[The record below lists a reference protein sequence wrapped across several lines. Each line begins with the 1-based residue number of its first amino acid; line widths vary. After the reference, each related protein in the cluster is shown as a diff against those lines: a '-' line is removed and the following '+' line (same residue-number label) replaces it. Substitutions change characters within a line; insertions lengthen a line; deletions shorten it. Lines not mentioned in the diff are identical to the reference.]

1 MINTSN
7 AYKEAIK
14 KNRIL
19 HHKAEIS
26 FVDGTVL
33 TAEDTDMFV
42 FQIEDNTSN
51 TNTFDLGSAIA
62 KQLTLKLDNL
72 NGVYDTHDFNEAE
85 IKVKAGLEINGV
97 TEWLDKG
104 KYISEPGEDSG
115 ATITVKA
122 FDNMLRFDKQYS
134 VSKLKYPAT
143 LGEIVRDA
151 CSCCN
156 VTLAADSAS
165 FENDSYVV
173 SSRPDDSVTFRQVL
187 QWVGQISCLYAKIN
201 TTGQLSFRRY
211 DLDTLEATWIRHRED
226 SDETICQGNTT
237 KIDVDDSDIVQISDL
252 MSGSTIN
259 TDDVVVTGIR
269 ISEESSETAVE
280 YQSGTDGYVLQ
291 ISGNKLIQDG
301 KGETVATYLGNKL
314 IGLKFRPV
322 SIKCQG
328 DPAREAGD
336 LGLITDRKGKCYKT
350 ILTGVT
356 YAAFSAQ
363 TLISGAES
371 PVRMSSTRYSVS
383 TQIYREFRQMLSK
396 QKSEWEKALEDLE
409 DAMTEP
415 AGLYPVTE
423 MLEDGSRILYLCNK
437 PTKEESD
444 VVIEFNA
451 KGWAMST
458 NGGTTW
464 NSGALVDG
472 TVIAKILNT
481 IGINADWVNAGAY
494 KVVDKDGNVTF
505 LADTETGKVEIVAE
519 SFSLRGKTIE
529 EISEQQVNDFVDAVY
544 TPAIS
549 NLQAQID
556 GQIETWFYDHIP
568 TTDNLPASEWTT
580 ENEKEKHLGDLFYVV
595 DNEDHGGEAYRWAKI
610 NGEYTW
616 DYVED
621 TAVMG
626 ALAKAAHAQDTAD
639 NKRRVFVT
647 TPTPPY
653 DIGDLWVGDDS
664 SELMRCKRARTSGNY
679 VAEDWIK
686 AVKYTDDSGLYEFVQ
701 NDYSN
706 TIQKIYDSV
715 DQKAETWYQSTDPS
729 LEWTEKAEEAI
740 QDMNGEDILDT
751 AGNPIIGIWAKEK
764 VTHEGDLWKNSTTNI
779 EYIYQDGEWVEMPIP
794 DEVFDIIDGKAQIF
808 ISQPEPP
815 YQMGDLWFDSETAD
829 IMTCVNSRSTG
840 SYSASDWEKRNKYT
854 DDSYA
859 QQINNE
865 LNSFFD
871 DYKEEITDIQNS
883 IDQKAETWYQS
894 TDPSLE
900 WTEKAEEAIQDING
914 EDILDTAGNPIIG
927 IWAKEKVTH
936 EGDLWK
942 NSTTNIEY
950 IYQDGEWVEMPIP
963 DEVFDIIDGKAQIFV
978 TQPEPPYAVGD
989 LWFDSET
996 ADIMTCIQNRSS
1008 GQYNAQDWEKRNK
1021 YTDNSYA
1028 EEVAGDLSDFA
1039 EVVAGDIDNLQTQ
1052 VDGKIE
1058 TWYFDYQP
1066 TMSNI
1071 PASDWT
1077 TEEQRQKHAGDLFY
1091 WESKGFAYRFMKD
1104 GAWKWQPIQ
1113 DSDISEALNA
1123 AAEAKD
1129 TADGK
1134 RRVFVSTPVPPYDV
1148 GDLWAQGESGDI
1160 MRCKTAR
1167 QSGAYV
1173 SSDWEKASKYTDDS
1187 AVADLDLALDQWGIF
1202 NRLTNN
1208 GETEGVYLENGQLYI
1223 SFSIARGGTLKLGGI
1238 KNENGLFEIY
1248 DNDGKLVG
1256 RIDNAGAQFWKG
1268 SEWLRI
1274 EESLLTGG
1282 HGGSSGSG
1290 GTQDG
1295 QLDLSKYNNGK
1306 YDVSLKSL
1314 SGDISLETYNG
1325 DIKVYRKGVSDYQ
1338 GYLVQTGS
1346 DEFFTQEGIE
1356 VIFEDSTPMKMIS
1369 MCDNPM
1375 GAPRN
1380 YKQKAILY
1388 RSSNSGYD
1396 YFLEGDS
1403 FMFEYGN
1410 YAVVG
1415 IQRKNISALTSL
1427 NPNTSINNG
1436 FSIDASLRDPSYEY
1450 IVFTSGSAWLSTY
1463 VSQEPNSSNGYYI
1476 NITFLNTGTAAHTG
1490 STNVTVIALKKR

>member
-621 TAVMG
+621 TAVME

-729 LEWTEKAEEAI
+729 LEWTEKA
-740 QDMNGEDILDT
+740 
-751 AGNPIIGIWAKEK
+751 K
-764 VTHEGDLWKNSTTNI
+764 
-779 EYIYQDGEWVEMPIP
+779 
-794 DEVFDIIDGKAQIF
+794 
-808 ISQPEPP
+808 
-815 YQMGDLWFDSETAD
+815 
-829 IMTCVNSRSTG
+829 
-840 SYSASDWEKRNKYT
+840 
-854 DDSYA
+854 
-859 QQINNE
+859 
-865 LNSFFD
+865 
-871 DYKEEITDIQNS
+871 
-883 IDQKAETWYQS
+883 
-894 TDPSLE
+894 
-900 WTEKAEEAIQDING
+900 EAIQDING

-1223 SFSIARGGTLKLGGI
+1223 SFSIARGGTLRLGGI

-1450 IVFTSGSAWLSTY
+1450 IVFTSGSAWLNTY

>member
-201 TTGQLSFRRY
+201 TTGQLNFRRY

-356 YAAFSAQ
+356 YAAFTAQ

-621 TAVMG
+621 TAVME

-715 DQKAETWYQSTDPS
+715 
-729 LEWTEKAEEAI
+729 
-740 QDMNGEDILDT
+740 
-751 AGNPIIGIWAKEK
+751 
-764 VTHEGDLWKNSTTNI
+764 
-779 EYIYQDGEWVEMPIP
+779 
-794 DEVFDIIDGKAQIF
+794 
-808 ISQPEPP
+808 
-815 YQMGDLWFDSETAD
+815 
-829 IMTCVNSRSTG
+829 
-840 SYSASDWEKRNKYT
+840 
-854 DDSYA
+854 
-859 QQINNE
+859 
-865 LNSFFD
+865 
-871 DYKEEITDIQNS
+871 
-883 IDQKAETWYQS
+883 DQKAETWYQS

-1450 IVFTSGSAWLSTY
+1450 IVFTSGSAWLNTY

>member
-1 MINTSN
+1 MINVSN
-7 AYKEAIK
+7 EFKTTMMERTDFKPSASFSFQDGRSLTLTDKDFSIS
-14 KNRIL
+14 NNIITDG
-19 HHKAEIS
+19 AESRS
-26 FVDGTVL
+26 FPLGVAVGRSI
-33 TAEDTDMFV
+33 
-42 FQIEDNTSN
+42 QIEITNYEDQYSDYDFNMAVIRLKLNFQLSN
-51 TNTFDLGSAIA
+51 TVESIDYGKYTITEPENYGSTIIVQAVDDMYKANKDYDTTLSFPASLRSLVVDSCTSCGIDLQTATFKNDDFLVQKKPENITHRQFLAMAAMLAGGYARINRMGRLCINSYGLSDFEENPADIDIKTVTPAENYHIFTSFISSPSIATDDVVITGIRTWDDNDQEYLFGQSGYVLEIDNQLIREKEEAAVSLIGDLIVGLRFRPFTANHIAYPVAEFGDLCYVVDRNQNVYQSILTDICFTFFGITTLKCAADSPLRNSSKMNSEYVKAVVEARKNTEKVFSAYDIAVQTMNQLAANTMGFFSTTVQQPDGSAIA
-62 KQLTLKLDNL
+62 
-72 NGVYDTHDFNEAE
+72 YRHD
-85 IKVKAGLEINGV
+85 K
-97 TEWLDKG
+97 
-104 KYISEPGEDSG
+104 P
-115 ATITVKA
+115 
-122 FDNMLRFDKQYS
+122 
-134 VSKLKYPAT
+134 
-143 LGEIVRDA
+143 
-151 CSCCN
+151 
-156 VTLAADSAS
+156 TLAESK
-165 FENDSYVV
+165 VV
-173 SSRPDDSVTFRQVL
+173 YKSGIDGFWVTQ
-187 QWVGQISCLYAKIN
+187 
-201 TTGQLSFRRY
+201 
-211 DLDTLEATWIRHRED
+211 D
-226 SDETICQGNTT
+226 
-237 KIDVDDSDIVQISDL
+237 
-252 MSGSTIN
+252 
-259 TDDVVVTGIR
+259 
-269 ISEESSETAVE
+269 
-280 YQSGTDGYVLQ
+280 YQGTDEETEAAGKWSSGFDS
-291 ISGNKLIQDG
+291 SGNAVL
-301 KGETVATYLGNKL
+301 N
-314 IGLKFRPV
+314 
-322 SIKCQG
+322 
-328 DPAREAGD
+328 
-336 LGLITDRKGKCYKT
+336 
-350 ILTGVT
+350 IL
-356 YAAFSAQ
+356 
-363 TLISGAES
+363 
-371 PVRMSSTRYSVS
+371 SV
-383 TQIYREFRQMLSK
+383 
-396 QKSEWEKALEDLE
+396 
-409 DAMTEP
+409 
-415 AGLYPVTE
+415 
-423 MLEDGSRILYLCNK
+423 
-437 PTKEESD
+437 
-444 VVIEFNA
+444 
-451 KGWAMST
+451 
-458 NGGTTW
+458 
-464 NSGALVDG
+464 
-472 TVIAKILNT
+472 

-621 TAVMG
+621 TAVME

-840 SYSASDWEKRNKYT
+840 SYLASDWEKRNKYT

-1256 RIDNAGAQFWKG
+1256 RIDNAGAQFWKD

-1450 IVFTSGSAWLSTY
+1450 IVFTSGSAWLNTY

>member
-621 TAVMG
+621 TAVME

-740 QDMNGEDILDT
+740 QD
-751 AGNPIIGIWAKEK
+751 
-764 VTHEGDLWKNSTTNI
+764 
-779 EYIYQDGEWVEMPIP
+779 
-794 DEVFDIIDGKAQIF
+794 
-808 ISQPEPP
+808 
-815 YQMGDLWFDSETAD
+815 
-829 IMTCVNSRSTG
+829 
-840 SYSASDWEKRNKYT
+840 
-854 DDSYA
+854 
-859 QQINNE
+859 
-865 LNSFFD
+865 
-871 DYKEEITDIQNS
+871 
-883 IDQKAETWYQS
+883 
-894 TDPSLE
+894 
-900 WTEKAEEAIQDING
+900 ING

-963 DEVFDIIDGKAQIFV
+963 DEVFDIIEGKAQIFV

-1223 SFSIARGGTLKLGGI
+1223 SFSIARGGTLRLGGI

-1450 IVFTSGSAWLSTY
+1450 IVFTSGSAWLNTY